1 MPVSLNNR
9 FTVSQRRPLFLP
21 HPPRRCSVLVV
32 LNPPTP
38 IAPCWRLARSVFRS
52 RPAMPFTMPLTDISG
67 LRPSLPGSLVV
78 AWGNNRF
85 GQLGVPETSDERE
98 RGRADFMQREPMI
111 IPAFTDRPVSALSC
125 RDHFCLALV
134 AGDGVYGWGSADQG
148 QLGDRRGAHM
158 VSSPVRLAF
167 THQKAVVAIAA
178 GSFHALALR
187 QENIVRPRQSNLRL
201 AEAHAWNAHVI
212 RRWRR
217 RLVAGAVMGQQQ
229 PRPAGMGRARDRPRG
244 GTGGA
249 AQPVHPDRRGQ

>member
-1 MPVSLNNR
+1 MFFSALHPLRAMLAS
-9 FTVSQRRPLFLP
+9 RR
-21 HPPRRCSVLVV
+21 SSG
-32 LNPPTP
+32 PTT
-38 IAPCWRLARSVFRS
+38 
-52 RPAMPFTMPLTDISG
+52 MPFTMP
-67 LRPSLPGSLVV
+67 SLSGSLVV
-78 AWGNNRF
+78 AWGNNRY

-125 RDHFCLALV
+125 RDHFCIALV

-167 THQKAVVAIAA
+167 THHKAVVAIAA

-187 QENIVRPRQSNLRL
+187 QENIVRPRQSNLRP

-212 RRWRR
+212 RRWRW
-217 RLVAGAVMGQQQ
+217 RLVAGAVLGQQQ
-229 PRPAGMGRARDRPRG
+229 PRPAGMGRARNRPRG

-249 AQPVHPDRRGQ
+249 AQPVHPDRRGK